1 MLKKNIPIDDSV
13 ELTDEQK
20 IIKKQLWNLY
30 MSDYLDEDEKPKS
43 RLVSYN
49 YQFCIN
55 EKQAYILQ
63 VQVYDHEM
71 TEGKFKSKMIYQA
84 NYFTYICEQ
93 LMK

>member
-1 MLKKNIPIDDSV
+1 
-13 ELTDEQK
+13 
-20 IIKKQLWNLY
+20 

-71 TEGKFKSKMIYQA
+71 TEGEFKSKMIYQA

-93 LMK
+93 LMKKNNEKNLHLFFS

>member
-1 MLKKNIPIDDSV
+1 
-13 ELTDEQK
+13 
-20 IIKKQLWNLY
+20 

-43 RLVSYN
+43 RLISYN

-71 TEGKFKSKMIYQA
+71 TEGEFKSKMIYQA

-93 LMK
+93 LMKKNNEKNLHLFFSYFSLYYRICTEC